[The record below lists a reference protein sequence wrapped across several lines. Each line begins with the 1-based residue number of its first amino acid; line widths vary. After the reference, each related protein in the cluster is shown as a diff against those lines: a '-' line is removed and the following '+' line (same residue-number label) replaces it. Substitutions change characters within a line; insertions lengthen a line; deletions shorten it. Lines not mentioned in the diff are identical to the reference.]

1 MVIKRTGHKR
11 FTAQSPG
18 TRGPLTTLFSIL
30 GDVSQATGIGIRY
43 F

>member
-11 FTAQSPG
+11 VTAQSPG
-18 TRGPLTTLFSIL
+18 TRRPLATLFSIL
-30 GDVSQATGIGIRY
+30 GTVAQTTGIGIRY

>member
-1 MVIKRTGHKR
+1 MAIERARHRQVK
-11 FTAQSPG
+11 AQSPG
-18 TRGPLTTLFSIL
+18 ARGPLATLFSIL